1 MIIQAYVLGL
11 LAQFILAISIL
22 PYIISIFRGTVKPN
36 KISWFIWSIIG
47 FAFWIITPSTADEV
61 TKMLT
66 IIFMVNPTIIFILTL
81 FKGENIKPDN
91 LEKFSLVIG
100 LSAIIIWYIFKDDS
114 GILPISIAIL
124 ADFCAL
130 IPTLRFV
137 FKSPNEETPLAWIFF
152 FLGSLIAVLAIEDHS
167 PESLLLPAY
176 MVIGS
181 FLVVF
186 PLVRYRIKMKI
197 PIKKWII

>member
-1 MIIQAYVLGL
+1 MVEAYILGAI
-11 LAQFILAISIL
+11 AQFILAISIL

-36 KISWFIWSIIG
+36 RISWFIWSIIG
-47 FAFWIITPSTADEV
+47 FAFWLITPSSADEV

-66 IIFMVNPTIIFILTL
+66 VIFMVNPTIIFILTL

-91 LEKFSLVIG
+91 LEKFSLIVG
-100 LSAIIIWYIFKDDS
+100 LSSIIIWYIFKDDS
-114 GILPISIAIL
+114 GLFPITIAII

-137 FKSPNEETPLAWIFF
+137 FSSPDEETPLAWIFF
-152 FLGSLIAVLAIEDHS
+152 FLGSLIAVIAIQDHS
-167 PESLLLPAY
+167 LESMLLPVY
-176 MVIGS
+176 MTIGS

-186 PLVRYRIKMKI
+186 PLVHYRIKMKI
-197 PIKKWII
+197 PIKNWII